1 MAERDYVRMMRESL
15 EMKMEILEAIRLK
28 NREQNQILQDD
39 NATPDQFEKNIEQK
53 QELIEKLTGLD
64 NGFQQL
70 YNRVKDALNANR
82 AMYADEIRKMQM
94 LIRDITDL
102 SATIQAQEK
111 RNKDLATQKF
121 SNIRGKAKEVRKSQ
135 KAVNTYYRNMM
146 ERNFVDPQFL
156 DSKK

>member
-1 MAERDYVRMMRESL
+1 MAEQDYVKMMRESL
-15 EMKMEILEAIRLK
+15 ETKVQILESLRLL
-28 NREQNQILQDD
+28 NREQNQILKDE
-39 NATPDQFEKNIEQK
+39 NATPDQFEDNVSQK
-53 QELIEKLTGLD
+53 QELIDRLTTLD

-70 YNRVKDALNANR
+70 YNRVKVALDTNR

-111 RNKDLATQKF
+111 RNRDVAAQKF

-146 ERNFVDPQFL
+146 DRNFVDPQFL

>member
-1 MAERDYVRMMRESL
+1 
-15 EMKMEILEAIRLK
+15 MKMEILEAIRLK